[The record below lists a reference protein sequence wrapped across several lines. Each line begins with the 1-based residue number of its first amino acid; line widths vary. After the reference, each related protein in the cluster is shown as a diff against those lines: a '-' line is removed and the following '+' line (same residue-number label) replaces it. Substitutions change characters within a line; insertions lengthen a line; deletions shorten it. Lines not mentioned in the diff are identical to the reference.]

1 MSWSTGKRN
10 IELKVLKTVNR
21 VAYFQY
27 SKVMF
32 FIAPKG
38 NCIACAEAN
47 IVDKDSPSGL
57 EKDRAVENQC
67 KKSSH
72 LNLKRVSA

>member
-1 MSWSTGKRN
+1 
-10 IELKVLKTVNR
+10 
-21 VAYFQY
+21 
-27 SKVMF
+27 MF